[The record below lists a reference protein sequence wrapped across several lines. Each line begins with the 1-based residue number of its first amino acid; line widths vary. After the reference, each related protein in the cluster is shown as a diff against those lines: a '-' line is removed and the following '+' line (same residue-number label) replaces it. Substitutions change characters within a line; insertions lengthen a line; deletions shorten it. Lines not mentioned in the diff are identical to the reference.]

1 MRVLQIHNRSLR
13 PGGERN
19 PDPKAGGAEAVIEN
33 DRVMLL
39 ESGHQVDQFIVDN
52 TETLRQASRLRA
64 GLDSIWNRSVAA
76 ALQSTLATFE
86 PDVVHVHTPF
96 PLASPVV
103 FRVGARSGA
112 ATVATAHSFRYS
124 CVQANLYRDGRL
136 CELCVGRKVK
146 TSGVIHRCYHDSL
159 LASAALTTSLAL
171 HRSLGTF
178 HRDVD
183 AWITPSVVLKATLTR
198 EGIPASRITVRPH
211 AVKDPGAGGQRSDHA
226 LYLGRLEPVKGV
238 MVLLR
243 AWEAMTDPP
252 KLVILGEGSLRDTVE
267 RSAARHP
274 AIEFKGWAD
283 QRTVRAELAA
293 ARFLVLPSEWYEAGV
308 PVAAVQAF
316 AAGTPVIASDVGN
329 FSEVIRPG
337 VNGFLFRCGDPE
349 SLGVAVRQGW
359 ERSASWP
366 ELHRGARQTYLD
378 HHSQDRSRD
387 TLLAVY
393 DEALARRAARTTQP
407 AGVAHDHR

>member
-1 MRVLQIHNRSLR
+1 VKVLQIHNRSLR

-52 TETLRQASRLRA
+52 SETLRRTSRLRS
-64 GLDSIWNRSVAA
+64 GLDSIWNRSVGTE
-76 ALQSTLATFE
+76 LQNTLAAFK

-96 PLASPVV
+96 PLVSPLV
-103 FRVGARSGA
+103 FRVAARRGA

-124 CVQANLYRDGRL
+124 CVQANLYRGGQL
-136 CELCVGRKVK
+136 CELCVGRRLK
-146 TSGVIHRCYHDSL
+146 TPGVIHRCYHDSL
-159 LASAALTTSLAL
+159 LASAALTTSLAV

-178 HRDVD
+178 QRDVD
-183 AWITPSVVLKATLTR
+183 GWITPSAVLKHSLTR

-211 AVKDPGAGGQRSDHA
+211 AVKDPGVGAQRSDHA

-238 MVLLR
+238 KVLLQ

-252 KLVILGEGSLRDTVE
+252 KLVILGEGSLRDDVE
-267 RSAARHP
+267 ESAARHP
-274 AIEFKGWAD
+274 AIEFRGWAD
-283 QRTVRAELAA
+283 QETVRAEVAA
-293 ARFLVLPSEWYEAGV
+293 ARFMILPSEWYEAGV

-329 FSEVIRPG
+329 FSESIRPG

-349 SLGVAVRQGW
+349 SLAAAVRVGW

-366 ELHRGARQTYLD
+366 ELHLGARQTYVD
-378 HHSQDRSRD
+378 HHSQERSRD
-387 TLLAVY
+387 TLLMVY
-393 DEALARRAARTTQP
+393 EEVLTRRAAARTQP
-407 AGVAHDHR
+407 AGVGS

>member
-1 MRVLQIHNRSLR
+1 M
-13 PGGERN
+13 
-19 PDPKAGGAEAVIEN
+19 AAE
-33 DRVMLL
+33 
-39 ESGHQVDQFIVDN
+39 
-52 TETLRQASRLRA
+52 
-64 GLDSIWNRSVAA
+64 
-76 ALQSTLATFE
+76 LQSTLATFE

-96 PLASPVV
+96 PIASPVV
-103 FRVGARSGA
+103 FRVGARHGA

-124 CVQANLYRDGRL
+124 CVQANLYRGGRL

-146 TSGVIHRCYHDSL
+146 TPGVIHRCYHDSL

-171 HRSLGTF
+171 HRGLGTF
-178 HRDVD
+178 QRDVD
-183 AWITPSVVLKATLTR
+183 SWITPSVVLKASLAR

-211 AVKDPGAGGQRSDHA
+211 AVKDPGAEGQRSDHA

-252 KLVILGEGSLRDTVE
+252 KLVILGEGSLRDDVE

-274 AIEFKGWAD
+274 AIEFRGWAD
-283 QRTVRAELAA
+283 QGTVRAELAA

-308 PVAAVQAF
+308 PVAAVQAL
-316 AAGTPVIASDVGN
+316 AAGTPIIASDVGN

-337 VNGFLFRCGDPE
+337 VNGFLFGCGDPE
-349 SLGVAVRQGW
+349 SLGAAVRQAWG
-359 ERSASWP
+359 RSASWP
-366 ELHRGARQTYLD
+366 ELHQGARQTYLD
-378 HHSQDRSRD
+378 HHSEEQSRD

-407 AGVAHDHR
+407 AGGGS

>member
-19 PDPKAGGAEAVIEN
+19 PDHKAGGAEAVIEN

-52 TETLRQASRLRA
+52 RETLRQASRLRA

-76 ALQSTLATFE
+76 RLQNTLATFE

-96 PLASPVV
+96 PLVSPVV

-124 CVQANLYRDGRL
+124 CVQANLYRGGRL

-146 TSGVIHRCYHDSL
+146 TPGVIHRCYHDSL

-178 HRDVD
+178 DRDVD
-183 AWITPSVVLKATLTR
+183 GWITPSSVLKDTLAR

-211 AVKDPGAGGQRSDHA
+211 AVKDPGDGGQRSDHA

-243 AWEAMTDPP
+243 AWESMTDPP
-252 KLVILGEGSLRDTVE
+252 KLVILGDGSLRDAVE

-274 AIEFKGWAD
+274 AIEFRGWAD

-316 AAGTPVIASDVGN
+316 AAGTPIIASDVGN
-329 FSEVIRPG
+329 FSDVIRPG
-337 VNGFLFRCGDPE
+337 VNGFLFRCGDSE
-349 SLGVAVRQGW
+349 SLGAAVRQGW

-378 HHSQDRSRD
+378 HHCEERSRD
-387 TLLAVY
+387 TLMTVY
-393 DEALARRAARTTQP
+393 DEAMARRAAKTTRR
-407 AGVAHDHR
+407 AGVVHDRR

>member
-1 MRVLQIHNRSLR
+1 VKVLQIHNRALPLS
-13 PGGERN
+13 GERN

-33 DRVMLL
+33 DRLMLL

-52 TETLRQASRLRA
+52 GETLRQSSRLRA
-64 GLDSIWNRSVAA
+64 GLDSIWNRSVGAELQRILAA
-76 ALQSTLATFE
+76 FK

-96 PLASPVV
+96 PLASPLV
-103 FRVGARSGA
+103 FRVAARRGA

-124 CVQANLYRDGRL
+124 CVQANLYRGGQL
-136 CELCVGRKVK
+136 CELCVGRRIK
-146 TSGVIHRCYHDSL
+146 TSGVIHRCYHDNL
-159 LASAALTTSLAL
+159 LASAALTTSLAV

-178 HRDVD
+178 QRDVD
-183 AWITPSVVLKATLTR
+183 GWITPSGVLKNSLTR

-211 AVKDPGAGGQRSDHA
+211 AVPDPGAGGRRSNHA

-238 MVLLR
+238 PVLLE

-252 KLVILGEGSLRDTVE
+252 HLVILGEGTLHDDVE
-267 RSAARHP
+267 QSAARHP
-274 AIEFKGWAD
+274 AIEFRGWAD
-283 QRTVRAELAA
+283 QETVRAEVAA
-293 ARFLVLPSEWYEAGV
+293 ARFMILPSEWYEAGV

-329 FSEVIRPG
+329 FSEAIRPG
-337 VNGFLFRCGDPE
+337 VNGFLFRCGDPD
-349 SLGVAVRQGW
+349 SLAAAVRAGW

-366 ELHRGARQTYLD
+366 ELHQGARQTYLD
-378 HHSQDRSRD
+378 HHSQERSRA

-393 DEALARRAARTTQP
+393 DEALSRRAAVKAQP
-407 AGVAHDHR
+407 AGVES